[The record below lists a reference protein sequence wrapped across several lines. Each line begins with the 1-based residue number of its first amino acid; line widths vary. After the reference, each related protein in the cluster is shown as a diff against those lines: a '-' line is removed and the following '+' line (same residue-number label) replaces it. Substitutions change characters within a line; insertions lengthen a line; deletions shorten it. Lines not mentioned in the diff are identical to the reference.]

1 MEIEEL
7 KSKISEATKAI
18 SDNASGALK
27 KANEAFAATDEL
39 LKKYET
45 SENEQK
51 ELQKQLDALSTKIK
65 EMGNK
70 G

>member
-51 ELQKQLDALSTKIK
+51 ELQS
-65 EMGNK
+65 N
-70 G
+70 